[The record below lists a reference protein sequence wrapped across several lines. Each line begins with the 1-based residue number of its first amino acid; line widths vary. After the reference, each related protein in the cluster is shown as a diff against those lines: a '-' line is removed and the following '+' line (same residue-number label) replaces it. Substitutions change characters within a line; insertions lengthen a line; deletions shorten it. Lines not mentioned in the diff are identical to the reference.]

1 MIMQDVFN
9 NLKLLI
15 FFIDDQSNSTYSNIL
30 VENIDSD
37 IPKSHKPKII
47 MRHINFKSKRVPR
60 LFQILK
66 DTLIKNTSF
75 VIKM

>member
-37 IPKSHKPKII
+37 IPITLNFTTLPKVTQTEDN
-47 MRHINFKSKRVPR
+47 HASYKF
-60 LFQILK
+60 
-66 DTLIKNTSF
+66 
-75 VIKM
+75 